1 MANRKVIYEA
11 CFEDYLR
18 TAGVP
23 YVAVDEAKKAIFA
36 GVQLKSFDFVVYSA
50 AGPNLLVDVKG
61 RRFTGRGDAGSRAG
75 GDPAME
81 PGAGKGGHG
90 RRWENWATRDD
101 LDSLA
106 RWEQVFGSG
115 FAGLLVFCYYLPDV
129 SAAAMFETVHVF
141 RGESY
146 GMVAVDRAAYCAAC
160 RARSRA
166 WDTVSVPTAA
176 FREMIRPVRTFL

>member
-1 MANRKVIYEA
+1 MANRNIIYEA

-18 TAGVP
+18 AAGIP

-36 GVQLKSFDFVVYSA
+36 GVHLKSFDFVVYSRT
-50 AGPNLLVDVKG
+50 GPNLLVDVKG
-61 RRFTGRGDAGSRAG
+61 RRFPYRG
-75 GDPAME
+75 
-81 PGAGKGGHG
+81 G

-106 RWEQVFGSG
+106 RWEEVFGSG
-115 FAGLLVFCYYLPDV
+115 FAGLLVFCYHLAGEGEDGAFDV
-129 SAAAMFETVHVF
+129 VHRF

-146 GMVAVDRAAYCAAC
+146 GLVAVYRSAYVEAC
-160 RARSRA
+160 RTRSRA

-176 FREMIRPVRTFL
+176 FRGMVRPVVDFCGEAS